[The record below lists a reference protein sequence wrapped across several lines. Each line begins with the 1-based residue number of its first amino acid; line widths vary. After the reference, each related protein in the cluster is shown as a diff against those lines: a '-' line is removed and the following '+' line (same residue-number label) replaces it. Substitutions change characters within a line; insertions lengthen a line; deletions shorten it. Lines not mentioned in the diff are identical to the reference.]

1 MDQPAI
7 VIERIFTAPASK
19 IWKALTDKT
28 EMKKWYFDLAE
39 FKAELGFKFQFL
51 GGPPDGIQYLH
62 LCEITEVI
70 PNKKLC
76 YSWRYDGYTGISYV
90 SFELIELSENTKLIL
105 KHSGLESF
113 PIENPDLAKHKFEEG
128 WNHIV
133 NISLKGYLEQKAF

>member
-7 VIERIFTAPASK
+7 VIERIFKAPAAK

-28 EMKKWYFDLAE
+28 EMKKWYFDLSE
-39 FKAELGFKFQFL
+39 FKAELGFKFQFV

-70 PNKKLC
+70 PNKKLS

-90 SFELIELSENTKLIL
+90 SFELIELGENTKLIL

-113 PIENPDLAKHKFEEG
+113 PKENPDLAKHNFEEG
-128 WNHIV
+128 WNHIINV
-133 NISLKGYLEQKAF
+133 SLKGYIEK